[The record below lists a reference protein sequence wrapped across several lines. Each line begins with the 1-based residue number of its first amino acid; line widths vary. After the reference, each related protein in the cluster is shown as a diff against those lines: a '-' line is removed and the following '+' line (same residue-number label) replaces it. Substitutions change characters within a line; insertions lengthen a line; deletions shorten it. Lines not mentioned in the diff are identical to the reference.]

1 MQIEG
6 KQRSIWPRVLGYFIA
21 AMLLLTLV
29 SRTADTLLLPEVKC
43 SRPLPGA
50 LSHVVTLRGVIEA
63 EEQQPVAAEEGLTFA
78 RVCVRA
84 GQKVEAGDVLAE
96 YDLEALQRVL
106 EEKQDALQTL
116 TLQAQLDVMEPN
128 TEPSSDGTVR
138 PQSTSLDVQRQIAQQ
153 QLQDLGIQAAQAE
166 VDHLTQLLYN
176 GAILTAPVSGV
187 VSEVLV
193 AAGDVA
199 AVGAAFRLAP
209 ADSTLFV
216 RCEVASGQAE
226 HLYVGMEARF
236 QLSGEASPSAEAAV
250 LHSLTPTLAG
260 YEAVFAL
267 PDGNGTLGQSVSLT
281 ATQTTE
287 TYEMC
292 VPLGAIVYR
301 GETTGVY
308 RIRTRQSVLGEV
320 EYAEFVAVTVQGTDA
335 LSAAIDGTLL
345 TQDEV
350 IVSSNKPV
358 NEGDRVRSTS

>member
-1 MQIEG
+1 M
-6 KQRSIWPRVLGYFIA
+6 
-21 AMLLLTLV
+21 
-29 SRTADTLLLPEVKC
+29 
-43 SRPLPGA
+43 
-50 LSHVVTLRGVIEA
+50 
-63 EEQQPVAAEEGLTFA
+63 
-78 RVCVRA
+78 
-84 GQKVEAGDVLAE
+84 
-96 YDLEALQRVL
+96 
-106 EEKQDALQTL
+106 
-116 TLQAQLDVMEPN
+116 
-128 TEPSSDGTVR
+128 
-138 PQSTSLDVQRQIAQQ
+138 
-153 QLQDLGIQAAQAE
+153 
-166 VDHLTQLLYN
+166 
-176 GAILTAPVSGV
+176 
-187 VSEVLV
+187 LV